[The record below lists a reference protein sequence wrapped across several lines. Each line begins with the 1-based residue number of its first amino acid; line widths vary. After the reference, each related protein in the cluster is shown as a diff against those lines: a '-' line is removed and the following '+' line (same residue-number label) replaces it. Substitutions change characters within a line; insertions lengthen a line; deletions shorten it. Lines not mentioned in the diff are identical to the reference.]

1 MVKIYSGPFNN
12 ATDTIIHEK
21 IGIKFVFLRDSLRE
35 FLLPPLCMSVILS
48 VNIKSHKVLNDR

>member
-1 MVKIYSGPFNN
+1 MKNTAVQHLCGEN
-12 ATDTIIHEK
+12 
-21 IGIKFVFLRDSLRE
+21 VFRAFQQCYKLMLRDSLRE